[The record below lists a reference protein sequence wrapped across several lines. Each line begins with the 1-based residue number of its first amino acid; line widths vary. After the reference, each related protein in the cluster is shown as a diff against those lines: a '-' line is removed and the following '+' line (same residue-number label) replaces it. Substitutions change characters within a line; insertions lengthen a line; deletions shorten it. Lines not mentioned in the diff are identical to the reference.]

1 MEKIFSFSLYGSES
15 IYNLG
20 AINNAIKIR
29 EIFGEDWIIRFYVRN
44 VNSMIL
50 DKLNELGCQ
59 VVDMNN
65 SDIKDGKFFRF
76 LAIKKDNIV
85 FLRDCDSIVS
95 YREKM
100 MMTDF
105 LNSKK
110 RLHIIRDHPNH
121 KEHIMAGLFG
131 FNCSGISNIEEII
144 NNSNLKDLNQYN
156 VDQFF
161 LSKFIYPKYKN
172 NMLIHDSFNHYY
184 REVDEIVLKYPK
196 QITHLGQRMHDDI
209 TEDFKRL
216 NEFDGYIIFNKN
228 KFDSVYELIENFLN
242 YLSIS
247 RVMKRKL
254 IFKEFFVKDK
264 LFLLDDYFDMKEL
277 FRYTF
282 IQREKDPEIK
292 EEYYIPNIEGV
303 IKLSELK
310 DVDELKDKKVLGVG
324 TETLIYNDC
333 PCDQFTLHNV
343 IQLNNDIMY
352 KIDEYILRKNL
363 DKYDTIIAHS
373 DTSIKDPNISKNV
386 ILYNDIFNDFSD
398 DINVNELIRLFSGI
412 FRIHIKPNNIVQH
425 FSKRY
430 WHPWDEE
437 FTVL

>member
-1 MEKIFSFSLYGSES
+1 MEKIFSFSLYGNES
-15 IYNLG
+15 IYSLG

-50 DKLNELGCQ
+50 DKLNELECQ
-59 VVDMNN
+59 VIDMNDSN
-65 SDIKDGKFFRF
+65 IKDGKFFRF
-76 LAIKKDNIV
+76 LAIKEDNIV

-105 LNSKK
+105 LNSNKK
-110 RLHIIRDHPNH
+110 LHIIRDHPNH

-131 FNCSGISNIEEII
+131 FNCSGISNIREII
-144 NNSNLKDLNQYN
+144 NDSNLKDLNQYN

-196 QITHLGQRMHDDI
+196 QITHLGQRMYDDI
-209 TEDFKRL
+209 TEDSKRL
-216 NEFDGYIIFNKN
+216 NDFDGYIIFDKN
-228 KFDSVYELIENFLN
+228 KFDSVYELIDSFLN
-242 YLSIS
+242 YLSVS

-254 IFKEFFVKDK
+254 VFKEYFIKDK

-282 IQREKDPEIK
+282 IKREKDPEIK

-310 DVDELKDKKVLGVG
+310 DIDELKDKKVLGVG
-324 TETLIYNDC
+324 KETLIYNDC
-333 PCDQFTLHNV
+333 PSDEFTLYNA
-343 IQLNNDIMY
+343 IQLNSDIMY
-352 KIDEYILRKNL
+352 RIDEYILRKNL
-363 DKYDTIIAHS
+363 DKYDTVIAHS
-373 DTSIKDPNISKNV
+373 DTNITDPNILKNV

-398 DINVNELIRLFSGI
+398 DTNVNELIRLFSGI
-412 FRIHIKPNNIVQH
+412 FRIHIKPNKIVQH

>member
-1 MEKIFSFSLYGSES
+1 MEKIFSFSLYGNES

-59 VVDMNN
+59 VIDMNN

-85 FLRDCDSIVS
+85 FLRDCDSVVS

-100 MMTDF
+100 MMIEF
-105 LNSKK
+105 LNSNKK
-110 RLHIIRDHPNH
+110 LHIIRDHPNH

-144 NNSNLKDLNQYN
+144 NNSNLKDLNKYN

-184 REVDEIVLKYPK
+184 RELDEIVLRYPK
-196 QITHLGQRMHDDI
+196 QITHLGQRMYDDE
-209 TEDFKRL
+209 TEDVKRL
-216 NEFDGYIIFNKN
+216 KEFEGYIIFNKN
-228 KFDSVYELIENFLN
+228 QFDSVYELIENFLN

-254 IFKEFFVKDK
+254 VFKEYFVKDK
-264 LFLLDDYFDMKEL
+264 LFLLDDFFDMKEL

-282 IQREKDPEIK
+282 IQREKDPTIK

-310 DVDELKDKKVLGVG
+310 DVDELKDKQVLGVG

-333 PCDQFTLHNV
+333 PYDDFTLYNV
-343 IQLNNDIMY
+343 MQLNNDIMY
-352 KIDEYILRKNL
+352 RMDEYILRKNL
-363 DKYDTIIAHS
+363 DKYDTVVAHS
-373 DTSIKDPNISKNV
+373 DINITDKSISKNI
-386 ILYNDIFNDFSD
+386 ILYNDLFNDFSD
-398 DINVNELIRLFSGI
+398 DTNINELIRLFSGI
-412 FRIHIKPNNIVQH
+412 FRIHIKPNKIVQH

>member
-1 MEKIFSFSLYGSES
+1 MEKIFSFSLYGNES

-59 VVDMNN
+59 VIDMNN

-85 FLRDCDSIVS
+85 FLRDCDSVVS

-100 MMTDF
+100 MMIEF
-105 LNSKK
+105 LNSNKK
-110 RLHIIRDHPNH
+110 LHIIRDHPNH

-144 NNSNLKDLNQYN
+144 NNSNLKDLNKYN

-184 REVDEIVLKYPK
+184 RELDEIVLRYPK
-196 QITHLGQRMHDDI
+196 QITHLGQRMYDDE
-209 TEDFKRL
+209 TEDVKRL
-216 NEFDGYIIFNKN
+216 KEFEGYIIFNKN
-228 KFDSVYELIENFLN
+228 QFDSVYELIENFLN

-254 IFKEFFVKDK
+254 VFKEYFVKDK
-264 LFLLDDYFDMKEL
+264 LFLLDDFFDMKEL

-282 IQREKDPEIK
+282 IQREKDPKIK

-310 DVDELKDKKVLGVG
+310 DVDELKDKQVLGVG

-333 PCDQFTLHNV
+333 PYDDFTLYNV
-343 IQLNNDIMY
+343 MQLNNDIMY
-352 KIDEYILRKNL
+352 RMDEYILRKNL
-363 DKYDTIIAHS
+363 DKYDTVVAHS
-373 DTSIKDPNISKNV
+373 DINITDKSISKNI
-386 ILYNDIFNDFSD
+386 ILYNDLFNDFSD
-398 DINVNELIRLFSGI
+398 DTNVNELIRLFSGI
-412 FRIHIKPNNIVQH
+412 FRIHIKPNKIVQH

>member
-1 MEKIFSFSLYGSES
+1 MEKIFSFSLYGNES

-29 EIFGEDWIIRFYVRN
+29 EIFGEDLIIRFYVRN

-59 VVDMNN
+59 VIDMNN

-85 FLRDCDSIVS
+85 FLRDCDSVVS

-100 MMTDF
+100 MMIEF
-105 LNSKK
+105 LNSNKK
-110 RLHIIRDHPNH
+110 LHIIRDHPNH

-144 NNSNLKDLNQYN
+144 NNSNLKDLNKYN

-184 REVDEIVLKYPK
+184 RELDEIVLRYPK
-196 QITHLGQRMHDDI
+196 QITHLGQRMYDDE
-209 TEDFKRL
+209 TEDVKRL
-216 NEFDGYIIFNKN
+216 KEFEGYIIFNKN
-228 KFDSVYELIENFLN
+228 QFDSVYELIENFLN

-254 IFKEFFVKDK
+254 VFKEYFVKDK
-264 LFLLDDYFDMKEL
+264 LFLLDDFFDMKEL

-282 IQREKDPEIK
+282 IQREKDPKIK

-310 DVDELKDKKVLGVG
+310 DVDELKDKQVLGVG

-333 PCDQFTLHNV
+333 PYDDFTLYNV
-343 IQLNNDIMY
+343 MQLNNDIMY
-352 KIDEYILRKNL
+352 RMDEYILRKNL
-363 DKYDTIIAHS
+363 DKYDTVVAHS
-373 DTSIKDPNISKNV
+373 DINITDKSISKNI
-386 ILYNDIFNDFSD
+386 ILYNDLFNDFSD
-398 DINVNELIRLFSGI
+398 DTNVNELIRLFSGI
-412 FRIHIKPNNIVQH
+412 FRIHIKPNKIVQH

>member
-1 MEKIFSFSLYGSES
+1 MEKIFSFSLYGNDS

-50 DKLNELGCQ
+50 DKLIELGCQ
-59 VVDMNN
+59 VIDMNDSN
-65 SDIKDGKFFRF
+65 IKDGKFFRF

-85 FLRDCDSIVS
+85 FLRDCDSVVS

-105 LNSKK
+105 LNSNKK
-110 RLHIIRDHPNH
+110 LHIIRDHPNH

-131 FNCSGISNIEEII
+131 SNCSGISNIEEII

-184 REVDEIVLKYPK
+184 RELDEIILKYPK
-196 QITHLGQRMHDDI
+196 QITHLGQRMYDDM
-209 TEDFKRL
+209 TEDVKRL
-216 NEFDGYIIFNKN
+216 KEFEGYIIFNKN
-228 KFDSVYELIENFLN
+228 QFDSVYELIEHFLN

-254 IFKEFFVKDK
+254 VFKEYFVKDK
-264 LFLLDDYFDMKEL
+264 LFLLDDFFDMKEL

-310 DVDELKDKKVLGVG
+310 DVDELKDKQVLGVG

-333 PCDQFTLHNV
+333 PYDEFTLYNV
-343 IQLNNDIMY
+343 MQLNNDIMY
-352 KIDEYILRKNL
+352 RIDEYILRKNL
-363 DKYDTIIAHS
+363 DKYDTVVAHS
-373 DTSIKDPNISKNV
+373 DINITDKSISKNI

-398 DINVNELIRLFSGI
+398 DTNVNELIRLFSGI
-412 FRIHIKPNNIVQH
+412 FRIHIKPNKIVQH

-430 WHPWDEE
+430 WHPWDED

>member
-1 MEKIFSFSLYGSES
+1 MEKIFSFSLYGNDS

-20 AINNAIKIR
+20 GINNAIKIR

-50 DKLNELGCQ
+50 DKLIELGCQ
-59 VVDMNN
+59 VIDMNDSN
-65 SDIKDGKFFRF
+65 IKDGKFFRF

-85 FLRDCDSIVS
+85 FLRDCDSVVS

-105 LNSKK
+105 LNSNKK
-110 RLHIIRDHPNH
+110 LHIIRDHPNH

-184 REVDEIVLKYPK
+184 RELDEIILKYPK
-196 QITHLGQRMHDDI
+196 QITHLGQRMYDDM
-209 TEDFKRL
+209 TEDVKRL
-216 NEFDGYIIFNKN
+216 KEFEGYIIFNKN
-228 KFDSVYELIENFLN
+228 QFDSVYELIEHFLN

-254 IFKEFFVKDK
+254 VFKEYFVKDK
-264 LFLLDDYFDMKEL
+264 LFLLDDFFDMKEL

-310 DVDELKDKKVLGVG
+310 DVDELKDKQVLGVG

-333 PCDQFTLHNV
+333 SYDEFTLYNV
-343 IQLNNDIMY
+343 MQLNNDIMY
-352 KIDEYILRKNL
+352 RIDEYILRKNL
-363 DKYDTIIAHS
+363 DKYDTVVAHS
-373 DTSIKDPNISKNV
+373 DINITDKSISKNI
-386 ILYNDIFNDFSD
+386 ILYNDLFNDFSD
-398 DINVNELIRLFSGI
+398 DTNVNELIRLFSGI
-412 FRIHIKPNNIVQH
+412 FRIHIKPNKIVQH

-430 WHPWDEE
+430 WHPWDED

>member
-1 MEKIFSFSLYGSES
+1 MEKIFSFSLYGNKS

-50 DKLNELGCQ
+50 DKLNELGCETI
-59 VVDMNN
+59 DMTN
-65 SDIKDGKFFRF
+65 SYIKNGMFFRF
-76 LAIKKDNIV
+76 LSIKKNNIV
-85 FLRDCDSIVS
+85 MIRDCDSYVS

-100 MMTDF
+100 MINDF

-110 RLHIIRDHPNH
+110 KLHIIRDHPNH
-121 KEHIMAGLFG
+121 KEHITGGLFG
-131 FNCSGISNIEEII
+131 FNNSDIDIEEII
-144 NNSNLKDLNQYN
+144 KSTELKDIDKYN
-156 VDQFF
+156 VDQLF

-184 REVDEIVLKYPK
+184 RELDEIILKYPK
-196 QITHLGQRMHDDI
+196 QITHLGQRMYDDE

-216 NEFDGYIIFNKN
+216 KEFEGYIIFNKN
-228 KFDSVYELIENFLN
+228 HFDSVYELIENFLN

-254 IFKEFFVKDK
+254 VFKEYFVKDK
-264 LFLLDDYFDMKEL
+264 LFLLDDFFDMKEL

-282 IQREKDPEIK
+282 IQREKDPKIK

-310 DVDELKDKKVLGVG
+310 DVDELKDKQVLGVG

-333 PCDQFTLHNV
+333 PYDEFTLYNV
-343 IQLNNDIMY
+343 MQLNNDIMY
-352 KIDEYILRKNL
+352 RMDEYILRKNL
-363 DKYDTIIAHS
+363 DKYDTVVAHS
-373 DTSIKDPNISKNV
+373 DINITDESISKNI
-386 ILYNDIFNDFSD
+386 ILYNDLFNDFSD
-398 DINVNELIRLFSGI
+398 DTNVNELIRLFSGI
-412 FRIHIKPNNIVQH
+412 FRIHIKPNKIVQH

>member
-1 MEKIFSFSLYGSES
+1 MEKIFSFSLYGSAS

-50 DKLNELGCQ
+50 DKLNELGCE
-59 VVDMNN
+59 VINMNN

-76 LAIKKDNIV
+76 LAIKEDNIV

-105 LNSKK
+105 LNSNKK
-110 RLHIIRDHPNH
+110 LHIIRDHPNH

-196 QITHLGQRMHDDI
+196 QITHLGQRMYDDI
-209 TEDFKRL
+209 TEDSKRL
-216 NEFDGYIIFNKN
+216 NDFDGYIIFDKN
-228 KFDSVYELIENFLN
+228 KFDSVYELIESFLN

-247 RVMKRKL
+247 HVMRRKL
-254 IFKEFFVKDK
+254 IFKDFFIKDE
-264 LFLLDDYFDMKEL
+264 LFLLDDYFEIKEL

-292 EEYYIPNIEGV
+292 EEYIFPDIEGE
-303 IKLSELK
+303 IKLSELNSIK
-310 DVDELKDKKVLGVG
+310 ELKNKS
-324 TETLIYNDC
+324 LIVIGERTHIENDC
-333 PCDQFTLHNV
+333 PSDEFTLYNA
-343 IQLNNDIMY
+343 IQLNSDIMY
-352 KIDEYILRKNL
+352 RIDEYILRKNL
-363 DKYDTIIAHS
+363 DKYNTVIAHS
-373 DTSIKDPNISKNV
+373 DTNITDPNILKN
-386 ILYNDIFNDFSD
+386 IISYNNIFDDFSD
-398 DINVNELIRLFSGI
+398 DKNVNDLIRLFSGI
-412 FRIHIKPNNIVQH
+412 FRIHIKPNKIVQH

-430 WHPWDEE
+430 WHPWDED

>member
-1 MEKIFSFSLYGSES
+1 MEKIFSFSLYGNES
-15 IYNLG
+15 IYSLG

-50 DKLNELGCQ
+50 DKLNELECQ
-59 VVDMNN
+59 VIDMNDSN
-65 SDIKDGKFFRF
+65 IKDGKFFRF
-76 LAIKKDNIV
+76 LAIKEDNIV

-105 LNSKK
+105 LNSNKK
-110 RLHIIRDHPNH
+110 LHIIRDHPNH

-131 FNCSGISNIEEII
+131 FNCSGISNIREII
-144 NNSNLKDLNQYN
+144 NDSNLKDLNQYN

-196 QITHLGQRMHDDI
+196 QITHLGQRMYDDI
-209 TEDFKRL
+209 TEDSKRL
-216 NEFDGYIIFNKN
+216 NDFDGYIIFDKN
-228 KFDSVYELIENFLN
+228 KFDSVYELIDSFLN
-242 YLSIS
+242 YLSVS

-254 IFKEFFVKDK
+254 VFKEYFIKDK

-282 IQREKDPEIK
+282 IKREKDPEIK

-310 DVDELKDKKVLGVG
+310 DIDELKDKKVLGVG
-324 TETLIYNDC
+324 KETLIYNDC
-333 PCDQFTLHNV
+333 PSDEFTLYNA
-343 IQLNNDIMY
+343 IQLNSDIMY
-352 KIDEYILRKNL
+352 RIDEYILRKNL
-363 DKYDTIIAHS
+363 DKYDTVIAHS
-373 DTSIKDPNISKNV
+373 DTNITDPNILKNV

-398 DINVNELIRLFSGI
+398 DTNVNELIRLFSGI

>member
-1 MEKIFSFSLYGSES
+1 
-15 IYNLG
+15 
-20 AINNAIKIR
+20 
-29 EIFGEDWIIRFYVRN
+29 
-44 VNSMIL
+44 MIL
-50 DKLNELGCQ
+50 DKLNELGCE
-59 VVDMNN
+59 VINMNN

-76 LAIKKDNIV
+76 LAIKEDNIV

-105 LNSKK
+105 LNSNKK
-110 RLHIIRDHPNH
+110 LHIIRDHPNH

-196 QITHLGQRMHDDI
+196 QITHLGQRMYDDI
-209 TEDFKRL
+209 TEDSKRL
-216 NEFDGYIIFNKN
+216 NDFDGYIIFDKN
-228 KFDSVYELIENFLN
+228 KFDSVYELIESFLN

-247 RVMKRKL
+247 HVMRRKL
-254 IFKEFFVKDK
+254 IFKDFFIKDE
-264 LFLLDDYFDMKEL
+264 LFLLDDYFEIKEL

-292 EEYYIPNIEGV
+292 EEYIFPDIEGE
-303 IKLSELK
+303 IKLSELNSIK
-310 DVDELKDKKVLGVG
+310 ELKNKS
-324 TETLIYNDC
+324 LIVIGERTHIENDC
-333 PCDQFTLHNV
+333 PSDEFTLYNA
-343 IQLNNDIMY
+343 IQLNSDIMY
-352 KIDEYILRKNL
+352 RIDEYILRKNL
-363 DKYDTIIAHS
+363 DKYNTVIAHS
-373 DTSIKDPNISKNV
+373 DTNITDPNILKN
-386 ILYNDIFNDFSD
+386 IISYNNIFDDFSD
-398 DINVNELIRLFSGI
+398 DKNVNDLIRLFSGI
-412 FRIHIKPNNIVQH
+412 FRIHIKPNKIVQH

-430 WHPWDEE
+430 WHPWDED

>member
-1 MEKIFSFSLYGSES
+1 MEKIFSFSLYGNES

-59 VVDMNN
+59 VIDMNN

-85 FLRDCDSIVS
+85 FLRDCDSVVS

-100 MMTDF
+100 MMIEF
-105 LNSKK
+105 LNSNKK
-110 RLHIIRDHPNH
+110 LHIIRDHPNH

-144 NNSNLKDLNQYN
+144 NNSNLKDLNKYN

-184 REVDEIVLKYPK
+184 RELDEIVLRYPK
-196 QITHLGQRMHDDI
+196 QITHLGQRMYDDE
-209 TEDFKRL
+209 TEDVKRL
-216 NEFDGYIIFNKN
+216 KEFEGYIIFNKN
-228 KFDSVYELIENFLN
+228 QFDSVYELIENFLN

-254 IFKEFFVKDK
+254 VFKEYFVKDK
-264 LFLLDDYFDMKEL
+264 LFLLDDFFDMKEL

-282 IQREKDPEIK
+282 IQREKDPTIK

-310 DVDELKDKKVLGVG
+310 DVDELKDKQVLGVG

-333 PCDQFTLHNV
+333 PYDEFTLYNV
-343 IQLNNDIMY
+343 MQLNNDIMY
-352 KIDEYILRKNL
+352 RIDEYILRKNL
-363 DKYDTIIAHS
+363 DKYDTVIAHS
-373 DTSIKDPNISKNV
+373 DINITDKSISKNI
-386 ILYNDIFNDFSD
+386 ILYNDLFNDFSD
-398 DINVNELIRLFSGI
+398 DTNINELIRLFSGI
-412 FRIHIKPNNIVQH
+412 FRIHIKPNKIVQH